1 MAISGKKKL
10 QRAVIVIICL
20 VVAGFL
26 LNWFLAYRLEK
37 YLKSELGHIISDET
51 NGFYNLKFA
60 DLQIDFFSGELLME
74 GVTLIP
80 DSIVF
85 SRLEKQDSLPPVY
98 LDLSLGSIHFKG
110 VNLTWRFDYTKLHF
124 DLFEIRNTNVNI
136 YELDKSPNNQPDSIE
151 EREGLGNIYEL
162 ISPYIT
168 VLTAKEMNLS
178 DASFTYNIKDVQN
191 PATYSLTDINFR
203 VHGFI
208 LDENSSTSGK
218 LLYSDNFE
226 FTADHPQVL
235 LANNQ
240 FELNTKNILLSTQDS
255 IILIEGIRLRP
266 QEALVA
272 DSLHIVES
280 YANALVKKVEV
291 NGIHFKRENAQN
303 YLDARSLNII
313 SSKIEYYNAQNIHD
327 DTTNVKVNI
336 SDSLLT
342 TWSLYGLISPLL
354 KEVVVGQILIDSARF
369 KYTDDSKGKKD
380 VYSMDKFKFT
390 ATGFRV
396 DSVVDP
402 QDRLLYSDNFI
413 INAAGIKGIIRS
425 KNQKANI
432 GYLYL
437 DMSAGDF
444 KLGEMKLE
452 PLNKDARND
461 YLFGTVKQLE
471 ITGMEYKNAIE
482 VEQLFINNPRVEYT
496 SSLYDSKNNDKRD
509 SKNDPQD
516 EIFSS
521 LLEYFHIKN
530 INLKDAYV
538 TYNDRQNNNIYKINR
553 LNFRVSDF
561 FMNGEKQHSLY
572 DLFDFSGFDISFEDF
587 DNYLP
592 DRQHRLQIKKAS
604 LSSKGGMFSLKGLR
618 IIPEKQNKS
627 IPAYYD
633 VSVPNLRIEGLN
645 YRKYQNDYIFNTR
658 LFDIDSLQVKVKRLS
673 DNKKKEEKAVKEDQL
688 FDIPVEHVG
697 QINIKNIDFR
707 YIDYPK
713 KDSTNVN
720 LKYLSLRDITN
731 SNNKGLDLEQ
741 LFLSGINLHL
751 HQPAGYVNFLSDS
764 LFVSGLDWKIGDK
777 FRLERFDVKKPV
789 VQINQQYIKNQKDER
804 ETTDIYDAIGQ
815 MAKLIEL
822 RQVNIVD
829 AELDYKQLK
838 DSSIRSEKLNHTNLA
853 LYGFAVNTEQKSF
866 VFDDIQFNTSNLSFP
881 IDKGFYTLQIGELGF
896 EKGGVF
902 KVNDIK
908 LIPAYPKMEFAY
920 HHPQHKDWFDVSV
933 GNIELRGIDYP
944 TFFANKKLNL
954 KRAGINNVLF
964 QNFKSHKIDVGHNLM
979 PMIYEGLQKL
989 SLKINID
996 TVDVRNFNV
1005 VYEELTKKG
1014 TIPGK
1019 IFFTDMNGLL
1029 TGFTNE
1035 VTGPQQ
1041 YINLDADGKLMGTGY
1056 FTANWKLPVDSTNDN
1071 FLLSAHLTNFNLE
1084 ELNQIITPMFP
1095 ARVKSGFISDFK
1107 FNTSATSLGADV
1119 DMNMLYNDLTVQ
1131 LLKEKDGKLV
1141 ESKFTTWA
1149 ANAIVRNNNPN
1160 NPNKKSR
1167 QPSVTVVRDPY
1178 HSTFNY
1184 IWQILKPPLI
1194 ESVGVSKG
1202 KQDFMS
1208 GVSRFWGKVKSFFG
1222 AGKKKKEAEPVS
1234 EKE

>member
-10 QRAVIVIICL
+10 RRAVIVIICL
-20 VVAGFL
+20 VIAGFL
-26 LNWFLAYRLEK
+26 LNWFLTYRLEK
-37 YLKSELGHIISDET
+37 YLKSELGNIISNET
-51 NGFYNLKFA
+51 DGFYNLRFA

-80 DSIVF
+80 DSVVF
-85 SRLEKQDSLPPVY
+85 SKLEKQDSLPHVY

-136 YELDKSPNNQPDSIE
+136 YELDKVPNNRPDSTDK
-151 EREGLGNIYEL
+151 REGLGNIYEL

-226 FTADHPQVL
+226 FTAKNPQVL
-235 LANNQ
+235 LVNKQ
-240 FELNTKNILLSTQDS
+240 FELNTKNILLSTRDS
-255 IILIEGIRLRP
+255 IILVEGIRLRP
-266 QEALVA
+266 QEALIA

-291 NGIHFKRENAQN
+291 NGIHFKREDAQN

-342 TWSLYGLISPLL
+342 SWSLYGLISPLL
-354 KEVVVGQILIDSARF
+354 KEVVVGQILIDSAQF
-369 KYTDDSKGKKD
+369 KYTDDSKGKRD
-380 VYSMDKFKFT
+380 IYSMDKFQFI
-390 ATGFRV
+390 ANGFRV
-396 DSVVDP
+396 DSVVDT

-413 INAAGIKGIIRS
+413 INAAGIKGIVRS

-452 PLNKDARND
+452 PLSRSARND
-461 YLFGTVKQLE
+461 YLSGTVKQLE
-471 ITGMEYKNAIE
+471 IMGMKYKNAIE
-482 VEQLFINNPRVEYT
+482 VEQLFINNPRIEYT
-496 SSLYDSKNNDKRD
+496 SSLYDSKNN
-509 SKNDPQD
+509 SKKISNNDPQD

-521 LLEYFHIKN
+521 LLQYFHIRN

-538 TYNDRQNNNIYKINR
+538 TYNDRQNNNVYKVSK
-553 LNFRVSDF
+553 LNFRVSNF
-561 FMNGEKQHSLY
+561 FMNGEQHSLY
-572 DLFDFSGFDISFEDF
+572 DLFDFSEFDISFEDF

-592 DRQHRLQIKKAS
+592 DKQHRLQINKAS
-604 LSSKGGMFSLKGLR
+604 LSSKGGMFSLRGLR
-618 IIPEKQNKS
+618 IIPEKQNKT

-633 VSVPNLRIEGLN
+633 VSIPNLRIEGLS
-645 YRKYQNDYIFNTR
+645 YKKHQNDYIFNTQ
-658 LFDIDSLQVKVKRLS
+658 LFDADSIQAKIERLS
-673 DNKKKEEKAVKEDQL
+673 DNKKKSSEKKDQL
-688 FDIPVEHVG
+688 FDVPIEHIG
-697 QINIKNIDFR
+697 QININNVDFQ
-707 YIDYPK
+707 YIDYSK
-713 KDSTNVN
+713 KDSTNIN
-720 LKYLSLRDITN
+720 LRYLSLKDVTN
-731 SNNKGLDLEQ
+731 SDNKGLNLDQ
-741 LFLSGINLHL
+741 LLLSGVNLHL
-751 HQPAGYVNFLSDS
+751 HQPSGYVNLLSDS
-764 LFVSGLDWKIGDK
+764 LFIGGLNWKIGDK
-777 FRLERFDVKKPV
+777 FRLERFDVKRPV
-789 VQINQQYIKNQKDER
+789 VRINQQSIQKQKEESD
-804 ETTDIYDAIGQ
+804 TKDIYDAIGRV
-815 MAKLIEL
+815 AKLIEL
-822 RQVNIVD
+822 RQVNIAD
-829 AELDYKQLK
+829 AELDYKQSK
-838 DSSIRSEKLNHTNLA
+838 DSLTKTEKLNHINLA
-853 LYGFAVNTEQKSF
+853 LYGFSVNTERKSF
-866 VFDDIQFNTSNLSFP
+866 AFDDIEFNTSDLSFP

-920 HHPQHKDWFDVSV
+920 HHPQHKDWFDVAV

-944 TFFANKKLNL
+944 TFFRNKKLNL
-954 KRAGINNVLF
+954 RRANINNVEF
-964 QNFKSHKIDVGHNLM
+964 QNFKNHKIEVGHNLM

-989 SLKINID
+989 PLKVNID

-1035 VTGPQQ
+1035 VTFPQQ
-1041 YINLDADGKLMGTGY
+1041 YINLDANGKLMGTGY

-1071 FLLSAHLTNFNLE
+1071 FLLSAHLIDFNLE

-1149 ANAIVRNNNPN
+1149 ANTIVRNNNPN

-1167 QPSVTVVRDPY
+1167 QPSVTIVRDPY

-1202 KQDFMS
+1202 KQDFMG
-1208 GVSRFWGKVKSFFG
+1208 GVSRFFGKVKSFFG
-1222 AGKKKKEAEPVS
+1222 AGKKKEEKKETH
-1234 EKE
+1234 